1 MRILITGASGL
12 IGSALAPF
20 LAGNGHKVVTLPR
33 LTDTADV
40 STLSWSPSAGRIKL
54 AGAGQIDAVIHL
66 AGESI
71 ARRWTP
77 AVKARIRGSR
87 IDGTRLLSE
96 VLARQS
102 PPPEVLISASA
113 TGFYGNRGG
122 EFVDERTPAGHD
134 FLAEVCRDWEAATLP
149 ASQHGIRVVNLRLG
163 IVLTPRGGALGK
175 MLPAFRL
182 GLGGKL
188 GSGRHYWS
196 WIGLQDL
203 LNIFQHMLANKSL
216 AGPVNAVSPNPAT
229 NQEFTKT
236 LGKVLARPTV
246 FSVPSFAVNVLFG
259 EMGQTALLGSC
270 RVRPARLQQAG
281 FEFKFP
287 DLEMALT
294 NLLGRR
300 HPG

>member
-20 LAGNGHKVVTLPR
+20 LAGNGHEVVTLPR

-40 STLSWSPSAGRIKL
+40 STLSWSPSARRINL

-113 TGFYGNRGG
+113 TGFYGNRGD
-122 EFVDERTPAGHD
+122 EFVDEQTPAGHD

-287 DLEMALT
+287 DLEMAFT